1 VSELWNSP
9 EGQGYDGAAVLG
21 GVLAT
26 VFFPVISLIAALLLQ
41 GSQPDPVK
49 RGQLRTWAWV
59 SAGWLAV
66 QAIIFVIAVAALSS
80 SVHGGP
86 LSP

>member
-1 VSELWNSP
+1 VTEFAGRE
-9 EGQGYDGAAVLG
+9 EGAGYDGAVVLG

-26 VFFPVISLIAALLLQ
+26 VFFPLIALIAALILQ

-59 SAGWLAV
+59 SAAWIAV
-66 QAIIFVIAVAALSS
+66 QVIVGVIIIIAFVSFANGL
-80 SVHGGP
+80 HPGP
-86 LSP
+86 

>member
-1 VSELWNSP
+1 VTGRA
-9 EGQGYDGAAVLG
+9 EGTGYDGAAVLG

-26 VFFPVISLIAALLLQ
+26 VFFPLIALIAALILQ
-41 GSQPDPVK
+41 GGEPDPVK

-59 SAGWLAV
+59 SAGWLAF
-66 QAIIFVIAVAALSS
+66 QAIFFIIIFMAMASHM
-80 SVHGGP
+80 HGGP